1 MNLTIA
7 ELARAVGKSETYVR
21 QHVYR
26 KHLTTRRD
34 GRNVSVALSE
44 AVRWARERGLS
55 LDVPARAAVKT
66 GGVKDRT
73 ARMTVLVWDAPG
85 AQPRN
90 LFTLIRHRR
99 RDELGPW
106 VGDPDESWS
115 AHDLGHE
122 LRLFSFDGSFERC
135 RALVDR
141 VLDSGTLETGGLDVR
156 YTLEPFPRRHWAYRD
171 DRPFADA
178 SMRSPFSKH
187 SAEVDEYWSFTAE
200 PRQRWLDVLGAL
212 EGRGPAGLSG
222 LGFPLERRPDRIG
235 NLMIAGAE
243 DAITCDLTWHR
254 DQTLRFRVVADEP
267 LLGTYRATI
276 WASHSRDEV
285 LRREIPVVAGH
296 TAIEVPSDVDH
307 IGFAVYRKGDGQCV
321 DLQEGLLLK
330 EIDLQIELQSSPTQ
344 LLLDGRRRLIHEVKP
359 PGIISTSTVNADGGK
374 AELDNGIR
382 RQWLHRQVHERE
394 TAARREGNLWRF
406 QPHEFNQAV
415 ERFVDLLRQDADR
428 EEPIYL
434 ADPYF
439 MTCQEGDEGA
449 RLYLDTFAA
458 TTGRPLLVLC
468 GENPEKLKNDGTQ
481 PWWSK
486 YPNHLTKHVRVRSF
500 LKRRAP
506 KPKPWFHDRY
516 LITPRREIV
525 ITHSLNG
532 WLKSGVTFVCIPYS
546 VYRAEAEEL
555 WSLGTGSTT
564 EGRLIWEIT

>member
-21 QHVYR
+21 QHVHR

-34 GRNVSVALSE
+34 GRNVSVALPE

-55 LDVPARAAVKT
+55 LDVPARAKVTT

-99 RDELGPW
+99 RDALGPW
-106 VGDPDESWS
+106 AGEPDESWS
-115 AHDLGHE
+115 THDLGHE
-122 LRLFSFDGSFERC
+122 LRLFSFDASFERC

-141 VLDSGTLETGGLDVR
+141 VLDSGTLDIGALEIR
-156 YTLEPFPRRHWAYRD
+156 YALEPVPRRHWAYRD

-178 SMRSPFSKH
+178 SMRSPFSQN
-187 SAEVDEYWSFTAE
+187 SAEVDEYWSFAAE
-200 PRQRWLDVLGAL
+200 PRQRWLDVPAVI
-212 EGRGPAGLSG
+212 EGRAPAGLSG

-254 DQTLRFRVVADEP
+254 DQTLRFRVVADEL

-285 LRREIPVVAGH
+285 LRREISVVAGQ

-321 DLQEGLLLK
+321 DLQEGFLLK
-330 EIDLQIELQSSPTQ
+330 EIDLRTEIQSGPTQ
-344 LLLDGRRRLIHEVKP
+344 QLLDGGRRLIHEVRP
-359 PGIISTSTVNADGGK
+359 SGIISTSTVNADDGN

-382 RQWLHRQVHERE
+382 RQWLHRQIHERE
-394 TAARREGNLWRF
+394 AAARRDGNLWRF

-415 ERFVDLLRQDADR
+415 RRFVDLLRQDADR
-428 EEPIYL
+428 EGPIYL

-439 MTCQEGDEGA
+439 ATCQEGDDGA
-449 RLYLDTFAA
+449 RLYLDMFAA

-468 GENPEKLKNDGTQ
+468 GAKVKDNGTQ

-486 YPNHLTKHVRVRSF
+486 YPNHLTKHVRVRAF
-500 LKRRAP
+500 CKRQEPGR
-506 KPKPWFHDRY
+506 PWFHDRY
-516 LITPRREIV
+516 LITPRREVV

-532 WLKSGVTFVCIPYS
+532 WLTSGVTFVCIPYG
-546 VYRAEAEEL
+546 VYRAEAEKL

-564 EGRLIWEIT
+564 EGPLVREIT